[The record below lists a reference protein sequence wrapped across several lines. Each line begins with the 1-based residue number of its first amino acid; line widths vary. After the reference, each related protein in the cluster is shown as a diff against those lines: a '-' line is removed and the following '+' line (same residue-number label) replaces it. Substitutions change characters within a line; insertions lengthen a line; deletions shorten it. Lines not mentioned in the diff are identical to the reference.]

1 MASQENHQ
9 TLTSGGSFTERA
21 RYRRTDSLYDTPVK
35 TRPDVAPRNIATPL
49 SARQH
54 RPASR
59 GLTSQSSRVAIDT
72 PMVSAVLR
80 KQL

>member
-1 MASQENHQ
+1 MASQQNQQ

-21 RYRRTDSLYDTPVK
+21 RNRRTDSLFYTPVK
-35 TRPDVAPRNIATPL
+35 IRPDAFPRTIATPL
-49 SARQH
+49 SARQP

-72 PMVSAVLR
+72 PLVSVAF
-80 KQL
+80 